1 MGLNF
6 TRDGLDRFGKRLTR
20 YVEGWLGLEVYG
32 FVGIEKDEEVGDRYY
47 LHITLDGEYIPED
60 VVGKLNK
67 EFGVEGFRYNDWDK
81 EFVCTVTREGL
92 RKLYTLCKMLGVEVF
107 V

>member
-6 TRDGLDRFGKRLTR
+6 TRDRLDRFGKSLTR

-32 FVGIEKDEEVGDRYY
+32 FVGIKKDESERDTYY
-47 LHITLDGEYIPED
+47 LKITVDGEYIPEE

-67 EFGVEGFRYNDWDK
+67 GFDVDGFRYDIWD
-81 EFVCTVTREGL
+81 EEYICIMNREGL
-92 RKLYTLCKMLGVEVF
+92 RKLYTLCKMLGIEG
-107 V
+107 